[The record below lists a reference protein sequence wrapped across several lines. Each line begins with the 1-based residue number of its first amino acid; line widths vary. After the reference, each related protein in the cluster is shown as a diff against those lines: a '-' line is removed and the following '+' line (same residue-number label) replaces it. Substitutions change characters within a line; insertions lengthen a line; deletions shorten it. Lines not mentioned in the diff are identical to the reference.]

1 MELVRAAF
9 VPRIAGV
16 EVCHDKWATLDRLEP
31 HHRTAVAE
39 MGFAWE
45 DLWRAEQVHGDGVA
59 VVPADC
65 SERMVPAVDG
75 LLTATPGVVLGI
87 YVADCAALYLVDR
100 RSGALGLVHSGRKG
114 TEAEIVVRAIAE
126 MERSFGSRPADLEVA
141 IAPCIRPPNYE
152 VDIVEALEAQLRV
165 AGVPGEQ
172 VSTSGVC
179 TGEAVADYY
188 SYRIERG
195 CTGRM
200 LALLGRVCETG
211 AAS

>member
-1 MELVRAAF
+1 MRAEF

-31 HHRTAVAE
+31 PHRKAVE
-39 MGFAWE
+39 ELGFRWE

-59 VVPADC
+59 VVPDDRT
-65 SERMVPAVDG
+65 ERMVPGVDG

-87 YVADCAALYLVDR
+87 YVADCAAVYLVDR
-100 RSGALGLVHSGRKG
+100 STGALGLVHSGRKG
-114 TEAEIVVRAIAE
+114 TEAGIVGRAIAE
-126 MERSFGSRPADLEVA
+126 MERSFGSRPGDLEVA
-141 IAPCIRPPNYE
+141 LSPCIRPPNYE
-152 VDIVEALEAQLRV
+152 VDIVEALEEQLRA
-165 AGVPGEQ
+165 AGVPEEQ

-188 SYRIERG
+188 SYRVERG

-211 AAS
+211 GAP